1 MATVLA
7 AGAKGMTERKP
18 RVAEVRDSIPAQE
31 VVEKIRRNAYLQK
44 KGVNP
49 SEPVQLDLLY
59 AETLFDTQR
68 AIPNDVA
75 RTSLFTARNKREPR
89 RNLLQEKLFHLH
101 EGVSVL
107 YTGIELR
114 AEDDELIWLQIL
126 HYAKS
131 VPLGM
136 PFDFSIK
143 QLVLDVG
150 WSKNG
155 RYYDKAR
162 ECISRLK
169 ANEVLFFNE
178 KAYGTSEAMSL
189 IQRYTILNESD
200 GKPNRYRA
208 WIHPGLA
215 VLFAGNTFTN
225 HAWDTYR
232 VLSPVA
238 RRLADYIESHK
249 HPYPLDVERFR
260 AMCGSSSTA
269 LTGWR
274 RTVRQA
280 CEEVVAR
287 QIADKAYLQDDNIY
301 SVR

>member
-1 MATVLA
+1 M
-7 AGAKGMTERKP
+7 
-18 RVAEVRDSIPAQE
+18 RDSFPAQE
-31 VVEKIRRNAYLQK
+31 AVEKARRNAYLHQ

-49 SEPVQLDLLY
+49 SEPVQLDLIFPG
-59 AETLFDTQR
+59 TLHPTQR

-75 RTSLFTARNKREPR
+75 RSSMFTARNKREPR
-89 RNLLQEKLFHLH
+89 RNLLQERLFHLH

-114 AEDDELIWLQIL
+114 AEDDEIIWLQIL

-131 VPLGM
+131 VPLGE
-136 PFDFSIK
+136 PFEFTIN
-143 QLVLDVG
+143 QLVSDVG

-169 ANEVLFFNE
+169 ANEVMVFNE
-178 KAYGTSEAMSL
+178 KAYGTSGALSL
-189 IQRYTILNESD
+189 IEKYTVVNESD
-200 GKPNRYRA
+200 GKPNRYRV
-208 WIHPGLA
+208 WIAPGMLL
-215 VLFAGNTFTN
+215 LFAGNTFTN
-225 HAWDTYR
+225 HSWDTYR
-232 VLSPVA
+232 ELSPVA

-249 HPYPLDVERFR
+249 HPFPLQVERFR
-260 AMCGSSSTA
+260 LMCGSSSQA

-280 CEEVVAR
+280 CEEIESRKLVQRV
-287 QIADKAYLQDDNIY
+287 YLEDDNIITL
-301 SVR
+301 R